1 MCLSGQKR
9 FKTLQLRSDPS
20 IVPKIADQVHSGET
34 GTHFM
39 DTENYK
45 PKESFSSIDNKR
57 GNVSATDTSLNKT
70 NSESNRLS
78 VNVPFIN
85 RDDFSNDVIGTKVKM
100 MKAASLFDNQRDMDI
115 DGGLPPPNVRILFR
129 PMFHKT
135 YDFPVPSSSPA
146 TDQPFFSL

>member
-1 MCLSGQKR
+1 
-9 FKTLQLRSDPS
+9 
-20 IVPKIADQVHSGET
+20 
-34 GTHFM
+34 M

-78 VNVPFIN
+78 VNVPCIN

-115 DGGLPPPNVRILFR
+115 DGGIPPPNVRVVFQYR
-129 PMFHKT
+129 VYQPC
-135 YDFPVPSSSPA
+135 DFA
-146 TDQPFFSL
+146 YF